1 MFNKEACQSKQA
13 SHIPRRNL
21 NLNMDEL
28 DEKHIDQLARKLGID
43 LPEVEEPLDETSF
56 DILELEDGPIDDL
69 DNQLGYI
76 ALDSD

>member
-1 MFNKEACQSKQA
+1 MICES
-13 SHIPRRNL
+13 
-21 NLNMDEL
+21 DEL

>member
-1 MFNKEACQSKQA
+1 M
-13 SHIPRRNL
+13 
-21 NLNMDEL
+21 